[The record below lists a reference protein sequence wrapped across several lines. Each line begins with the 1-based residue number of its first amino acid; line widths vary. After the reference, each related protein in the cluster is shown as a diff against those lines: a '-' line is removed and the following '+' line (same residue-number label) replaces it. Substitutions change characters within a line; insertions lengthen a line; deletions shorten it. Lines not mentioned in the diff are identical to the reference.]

1 MQYTSSKYYDFDQYA
16 SVNIILLFSLVSA
29 AKIKKCPFMKDE
41 NDGMQALNL
50 AVAANLSLNGEC
62 GYCFS
67 KKVQ

>member
-1 MQYTSSKYYDFDQYA
+1 MHF
-16 SVNIILLFSLVSA
+16 FVSA

-62 GYCFS
+62 GY
-67 KKVQ
+67 